1 MPRPTDPANVAASSA
16 ATSSWA
22 NSVVDAI
29 LAILD
34 DIYGV
39 TDLAIPWA
47 SVTGKPATFAP
58 VLANAT
64 AATTYGLAKVDGVS
78 TSGARADH
86 IHGTPALPTGSQLS
100 MPTTYNTPAT
110 ATTRRI
116 YVGSATPTGA
126 SDGDLWFVTP

>member
-1 MPRPTDPANVAASSA
+1 MPRPTDPAAVAASSP

-47 SVTGKPATFAP
+47 SLTGVPSTFAP
-58 VLANAT
+58 TVAAAT
-64 AATTYGLAKVDGVS
+64 AATTYGLAKQDGVS
-78 TSGARADH
+78 SSAARADH
-86 IHGTPALPTGSQLS
+86 HHGTVALPTPSQINV
-100 MPTTYNTPAT
+100 PAGYTTPAT
-110 ATTRRI
+110 AASFRI
-116 YVGSATPTGA
+116 YVGTSTPTGA
-126 SDGDLWFVTP
+126 NEGDVWING